1 MDTFLRRIIGA
12 FVLAFWALCA
22 HAQGATRY
30 VTDELTIVLRDTPRA
45 DGPARG
51 VVNTGA
57 RVTVLSV
64 DEGSG
69 YARVRTADGR
79 EGWILERHLKAEPVA
94 RERLQQ
100 VQKELAAAQ
109 AELKKVREEHA
120 RLQQDFQRVTGGE
133 PIASREVIEES
144 DRLRAQLADKDR
156 EVAAIHEQYGARRA
170 AQRTLLIGGA
180 LVAGGALLAL
190 LVRLLWPV
198 KKRWGDF

>member
-1 MDTFLRRIIGA
+1 MDTFLRRTIGA
-12 FVLAFWALCA
+12 FLLAFWALSA

-30 VTDELTIVLRDTPRA
+30 VTDDLTIVLRDTPRA
-45 DGPARG
+45 DGPPRG
-51 VVNTGA
+51 VVNSGA

-79 EGWILERHLKAEPVA
+79 EGWILQRHLKAEPAA
-94 RERLQQ
+94 RDRVQQ
-100 VQKELAAAQ
+100 LQKELAAAQ
-109 AELKKVREEHA
+109 AELKKVQDDRA
-120 RLQQDFQRVTGGE
+120 RLMQDFQRISGGE

-144 DRLRAQLADKDR
+144 DRLREQLADKDR
-156 EVAAIHEQYGARRA
+156 EVAAIREQYAARRA
-170 AQRTLLIGGA
+170 TQRTLLIGGA

-190 LVRLLWPV
+190 LVRLLWPS